1 MKRIRMYTTRWCP
14 YCVMAK
20 RLFAAKG
27 VTPEEIAVDS
37 DPVRRAEMMSLSGRR
52 TVPQIFVGERH
63 VGGFEDVA
71 ALDSQGQLD
80 PMLSDDGTTK
90 S

>member
-1 MKRIRMYTTRWCP
+1 
-14 YCVMAK
+14 
-20 RLFAAKG
+20 
-27 VTPEEIAVDS
+27 
-37 DPVRRAEMMSLSGRR
+37 MSLSGRR